1 MCCGGKLLR
10 NYSISFVITAIRRFD
25 DNNIV
30 CVFQFVMPRGEVER
44 RTMWISVWHSDMFGR
59 NDFLGEV
66 MMPMAGQVFDDPSA
80 KWFGLQD
87 RVGHHLHM
95 CSVLYI

>member
-1 MCCGGKLLR
+1 
-10 NYSISFVITAIRRFD
+10 
-25 DNNIV
+25 
-30 CVFQFVMPRGEVER
+30 MPLNEVER

-80 KWFGLQD
+80 KLYALQD
-87 RVGHHLHM
+87 RVRS
-95 CSVLYI
+95 CE

>member
-66 MMPMAGQVFDDPSA
+66 MMPMAGQVFDDPAA
-80 KWFGLQD
+80 KWYSLQD
-87 RVGHHLHM
+87 RVSL
-95 CSVLYI
+95 SV

>member
-1 MCCGGKLLR
+1 
-10 NYSISFVITAIRRFD
+10 
-25 DNNIV
+25 
-30 CVFQFVMPRGEVER
+30 MPRNEVER

-80 KWFGLQD
+80 KWYALQD
-87 RVGHHLHM
+87 RVRSCEQQQLELL
-95 CSVLYI
+95 SVVIWIFLTD